1 MYMDKYY
8 KILGIQPNATEQ
20 EIKRAYKKMALKWH
34 PDKNNN
40 SEESQEKFKEISEAY
55 DILTNKQEVPQNV
68 FRGSHNPFANP
79 HDIFAAFFNQ
89 MHPQHTRTSGVH
101 IHHFRGGNIP
111 ININISHH
119 SRNQRPRTNMTSRQ
133 VQTIFDGDLKIELI
147 TEITG
152 STVIKKKIITNMK
165 TGERKIEPV

>member
-8 KILGIQPNATEQ
+8 KLLGIQSNATDE

-34 PDKNNN
+34 PDKNKN
-40 SEESQEKFKEISEAY
+40 SQESQEKFKQISEAY
-55 DILTNKQEVPQNV
+55 EILTNKQDVPRNV

-89 MHPQHTRTSGVH
+89 MHPQHTRPQGMN

-111 ININISHH
+111 VNINISH
-119 SRNQRPRTNMTSRQ
+119 NGRTHQPSARMTSRQ

-147 TEITG
+147 TEVTG
-152 STVIKKKIITNMK
+152 NTVIKQKIITNLK
-165 TGERKIEPV
+165 TGERRIEPI